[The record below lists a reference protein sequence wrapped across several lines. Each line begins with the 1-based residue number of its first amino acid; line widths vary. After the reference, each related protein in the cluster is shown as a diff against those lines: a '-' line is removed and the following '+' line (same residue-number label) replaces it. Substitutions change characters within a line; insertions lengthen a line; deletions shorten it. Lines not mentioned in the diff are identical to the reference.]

1 MTALLGVLDGDAAS
15 RARVLREG
23 PALLETP
30 RLVVA
35 GQGTAGRAADG
46 TACVLIG
53 TVSNL
58 DELAGQLDPR
68 ERSAADVVAELFA
81 RHGAAASQALRGR
94 YLLVILTRPGE
105 VLLTADAFGAR
116 SLHLA
121 SDGESLVF
129 GEDVRDVLAA
139 LSARPSPDRG
149 TVSLWLSD
157 GTVPAARS
165 FYEGITRVPAGTGWR
180 GTSARGG
187 GLWPWFRIERPSRRD
202 MLRELPEAAEIVRGE
217 LIAAAARALAST
229 TARTGV
235 MLSGGL
241 DSSSVAAAAVAGLD
255 GQPLQAIGAA
265 FPHHPNADEGE
276 LIRETADRLGLRLH
290 LEALTEMSPIAR
302 WSSYASEWSLPFPYP
317 AGHMTQAIFEAAR
330 AANVDVLLTGQGG
343 DETSYNVPFP
353 YLMDLVRTGRAR
365 RAWELA
371 SHAPLVPASRRTGLK
386 VLRATAQ
393 FVWGSGSHDEA
404 PAAALLRA
412 PDGRGAEEQRRAR
425 RWQSE
430 SGPLWWRHRYHQLT
444 ATREMVDASGGLRR
458 LGESVGISQI
468 HPFLHDRDLIE
479 RMLTLHP
486 SIMFDS
492 RNDRIATRD
501 AMRSLLP
508 ASVLDRREKSHFTDL
523 HTNWLAGDGRA
534 AVDQVLR
541 SRSDWTEFLDPAAVE
556 DRLLRTSAPEDH
568 PGGTYGWSSE
578 IHRVVALQLWL
589 TAERDA

>member
-1 MTALLGVLDGDAAS
+1 MTALLGVLDGDASA
-15 RARVLREG
+15 RARVLRG
-23 PALLETP
+23 RPALLETP
-30 RLVVA
+30 RLTVTGSGAA
-35 GQGTAGRAADG
+35 GHADDG
-46 TACVLIG
+46 TACVVIG
-53 TVSNL
+53 AVTNV
-58 DELAGQLDPR
+58 EQLAQSLGATQQSP
-68 ERSAADVVAELFA
+68 ADLVAEAFS
-81 RHGAAASQALRGR
+81 RHGAAASQLLRGR
-94 YLLVILTRPGE
+94 YILVVDMANGE
-105 VLLTADAFGAR
+105 VFLTADAFGAR

-121 SDGESLVF
+121 SDGQSLVF
-129 GEDVRDVLAA
+129 GEDVRDVLTA

-149 TVSLWLSD
+149 TVALWLSD

-165 FYEGITRVPAGTGWR
+165 FYERITRVPAGTGWR

-187 GLWPWFRIERPSRRD
+187 GLWRWFRIERPGRRD
-202 MLRELPEAAEIVRGE
+202 MLRDLPEAAEIVRGE
-217 LIAAAARALAST
+217 LIAAAARALAGT

-241 DSSSVAAAAVAGLD
+241 DSSSIAAAAVAGLD
-255 GQPLQAIGAA
+255 GEPLQAIGAA
-265 FPHHPNADEGE
+265 FPRHPNADEGE
-276 LIRETADRLGLRLH
+276 LIRETAGRLGLRLH

-302 WSSYASEWSLPFPYP
+302 WSSYANEWSLPFPYP

-393 FVWGSGSHDEA
+393 FVWGSGSRDHA
-404 PAAALLRA
+404 PAAALLRVA
-412 PDGRGAEEQRRAR
+412 DARGAEEQRRAR
-425 RWQSE
+425 RWQGE

-444 ATREMVDASGGLRR
+444 TTREMVDASGGLRR

-508 ASVLDRREKSHFTDL
+508 ASVVDRREKSHFTDL
-523 HTNWLAGDGRA
+523 HTNWLVGEGRP
-534 AVDQVLR
+534 AVDRILR

-556 DRLLRTSAPEDH
+556 ERLLRTSAPDEH